1 MSVWRTCRYQLSCK
15 AGSQFKLNL
24 FEAEAAKIQIAN
36 MKEQQ
41 PIQQLVPK
49 NNSQHPPSIL
59 SNYTLNSPE
68 NKVDEWDL
76 QQILAFV
83 RRRAIVI
90 GGVAIAIS
98 STIWFTTLSRQARYE
113 GKFQLLVE
121 PVTAETQLA
130 ELTQDSQANT
140 NPQEA
145 GLDYS
150 TQIQVLQS
158 PKLIAPIIKQI
169 NTRYPE
175 ISYYSLIP
183 NLTLTRFQETKIL
196 EVRYQDSEPRK
207 VKFILDLLAKG
218 YLKYSL
224 QERQTNLSQGIQFVN
239 SQQPMLQARVNGL
252 QTQLQNFRQ
261 KYNFID
267 PNAKAEQLSGQVN
280 TIKLQQLD
288 TQKELA
294 ETLSLYEIVQSQSGE
309 PQVLSESP
317 AYQKLMDQLRQ
328 LESQIEVESIRFQ
341 EDSPTIQ
348 ALRQKREKLLPLVQQ
363 EARRVLVNKKLEV
376 ENQVL
381 VLQVRANQLAKAES
395 NLNQQIKQAPT
406 LARQYADLQREL
418 NIATQSLNRFLEK
431 RQSLEIETAQKE
443 VPWELIVAPELPEP
457 IDTNVKRSLILGA
470 IAGLLSGVGA
480 GLLLEKLNKV
490 FYSPNELK
498 EVTKLPLLGMIPFHK
513 QIQKPAFIAKTAIET
528 KQSGYNP
535 VGHNI
540 SNAQD
545 KSYFPFLE
553 AFRSLNI
560 NVRFLGSD
568 TPINSFVIS
577 SALAAEGKSTVA
589 AHLAQAA
596 AAMGQKVLL
605 VDADLRLPQIYSL
618 FDIPNEPGL
627 SNAISTNLPVLEA
640 IQRSP
645 WDNLFVLTAGHIPPD
660 PTKLLSSKK
669 LQNIMEQLRHK
680 FDLVIYDTPPL
691 LSLID
696 SNLVAS
702 HTDGT
707 ILVVQMGKTDRSVFM
722 HALDRL
728 KLSPTN
734 VLGTVCNGLKNYN
747 THKPYSYY

>member
-1 MSVWRTCRYQLSCK
+1 
-15 AGSQFKLNL
+15 
-24 FEAEAAKIQIAN
+24 

-41 PIQQLVPK
+41 PIQQLVSK
-49 NNSQHPPSIL
+49 NNSQQPPSIP
-59 SNYTLNSPE
+59 SNYALNYPE
-68 NKVDEWDL
+68 NKADEWDL

-130 ELTQDSQANT
+130 QLTPDSQANT
-140 NPQEA
+140 NSQEA

-169 NTRYPE
+169 NTRYPD

-196 EVRYQDSEPRK
+196 EVRYQDSDPRK
-207 VKFILDLLAKG
+207 VKFILDLLARG

-224 QERQTNLSQGIQFVN
+224 QERQTNLSQGIQFVD

-267 PNAKAEQLSGQVN
+267 PSAKAEQLSEQLN

-288 TQKELA
+288 TQKQLA
-294 ETLSLYEIVQSQSGE
+294 ETRSLYEIVQSQSGE
-309 PQVLSESP
+309 PQVLNESP
-317 AYQKLMDQLRQ
+317 AYQKLVDQLRQ
-328 LESQIEVESIRFQ
+328 LESQIDVELIRFQ
-341 EDSPTIQ
+341 ENSPTIQ

-363 EARRVLVNKKLEV
+363 EARRVLVNKKLEM
-376 ENQVL
+376 ENQIS

-395 NLNQQIKQAPT
+395 NLTQQIKQAPS

-418 NIATQSLNRFLEK
+418 NIATESLNRFLEK

-443 VPWELIVAPELPEP
+443 VPWELIVAPELPEA

-470 IAGLLSGVGA
+470 IAGLLGGIGA
-480 GLLLEKLNKV
+480 ALLLEKLNKV
-490 FYSPNELK
+490 FHSPDELK

-513 QIQKPAFIAKTAIET
+513 HIQKPALVAKTAIET

-535 VGHNI
+535 VVHNI

-568 TPINSFVIS
+568 NPINSFVIS
-577 SALAAEGKSTVA
+577 SALDAEGKSTVA

-605 VDADLRLPQIYSL
+605 VDADLRLPQIHSL
-618 FDIPNEPGL
+618 FDLPNEPGL
-627 SNAISTNLPVLEA
+627 SNVISTNLPVLEA

-645 WDNLFVLTAGHIPPD
+645 WDNLFVLTAGYIPPD

-691 LSLID
+691 LSLVD

-702 HTDGT
+702 HTDGI
-707 ILVVQMGKTDRSVFM
+707 ILVVLMDKTDRSVFM

-747 THKPYSYY
+747 THTPYSYY

>member
-1 MSVWRTCRYQLSCK
+1 
-15 AGSQFKLNL
+15 
-24 FEAEAAKIQIAN
+24 

-41 PIQQLVPK
+41 PIQRLVPK
-49 NNSQHPPSIL
+49 NNSQHPPSIP
-59 SNYTLNSPE
+59 SNYALNSPE
-68 NKVDEWDL
+68 NKADEWDL

-98 STIWFTTLSRQARYE
+98 STIWLITLSRQASYE

-130 ELTQDSQANT
+130 QLTPDSQANT
-140 NPQEA
+140 NSQEA

-169 NTRYPE
+169 KTRYPD

-196 EVRYQDSEPRK
+196 EVRYQDSDPQK
-207 VKFILDLLAKG
+207 VKFILDLLARG

-224 QERQTNLSQGIQFVN
+224 QERQTNLSQGIQFVD

-267 PNAKAEQLSGQVN
+267 PSAKAEQLSEQVN

-288 TQKELA
+288 TQKQLA
-294 ETLSLYEIVQSQSGE
+294 ETRSLYEIVQSQSGE
-309 PQVLSESP
+309 PQVLNESP
-317 AYQKLMDQLRQ
+317 AYQKLVAQLQQ
-328 LESQIEVESIRFQ
+328 LESQIDVELIRFQ

-363 EARRVLVNKKLEV
+363 EARRVLVNKKLEM
-376 ENQVL
+376 ENQIS

-395 NLNQQIKQAPT
+395 NLTQQIKQAPS

-418 NIATQSLNRFLEK
+418 NIATESLNRFLEK

-443 VPWELIVAPELPEP
+443 VPWELIVAPELPEA

-470 IAGLLSGVGA
+470 IAGLLGGVGSA
-480 GLLLEKLNKV
+480 LLLEKLNKV
-490 FYSPNELK
+490 FRSPDELK

-513 QIQKPAFIAKTAIET
+513 HIQKPALVAKGAIET

-535 VGHNI
+535 VVHNI
-540 SNAQD
+540 SNTQD

-577 SALAAEGKSTVA
+577 SALHAEGKSTVA

-605 VDADLRLPQIYSL
+605 VDADLRLPQINSL
-618 FDIPNEPGL
+618 FDLPNEPGL
-627 SNAISTNLPVLEA
+627 SNVISTNLPVSEA

-645 WDNLFVLTAGHIPPD
+645 WDNLFVLTAGYIPPD

-691 LSLID
+691 LSLGD

-702 HTDGT
+702 HTDGI
-707 ILVVQMGKTDRSVFM
+707 ILVVLMDKTDRSVFM

-747 THKPYSYY
+747 TYTPYSYY

>member
-1 MSVWRTCRYQLSCK
+1 
-15 AGSQFKLNL
+15 
-24 FEAEAAKIQIAN
+24 

-41 PIQQLVPK
+41 PIQQLVSK
-49 NNSQHPPSIL
+49 NNSHHPPLIP
-59 SNYTLNSPE
+59 SNYALNSPG
-68 NKVDEWDL
+68 NKADEWDL

-98 STIWFTTLSRQARYE
+98 STIWLITLSRQASYE

-130 ELTQDSQANT
+130 QLTPDSQSNT
-140 NPQEA
+140 NSQEA

-169 NTRYPE
+169 NTRYPD

-196 EVRYQDSEPRK
+196 EVRYQDSDPQK
-207 VKFILDLLAKG
+207 VKFILDLLARG

-224 QERQTNLSQGIQFVN
+224 QERQTNLSQGIQFVD

-267 PNAKAEQLSGQVN
+267 PSAKAEQLSEQLN

-288 TQKELA
+288 TQKQLA
-294 ETLSLYEIVQSQSGE
+294 ETRSLYEIVQSQSGE
-309 PQVLSESP
+309 PQVLNESP
-317 AYQKLMDQLRQ
+317 AYQKLVEQLQQ
-328 LESQIEVESIRFQ
+328 LESQIDVELIRFQ
-341 EDSPTIQ
+341 EDSPTIRT
-348 ALRQKREKLLPLVQQ
+348 LRQKREKLLPLVQQ
-363 EARRVLVNKKLEV
+363 EARRVLVNKKLEM
-376 ENQVL
+376 ENQIS

-395 NLNQQIKQAPT
+395 NLTQQIKQAPS

-418 NIATQSLNRFLEK
+418 NIATESLNRFLEK

-443 VPWELIVAPELPEP
+443 VPWELIVAPELPEL
-457 IDTNVKRSLILGA
+457 IDTNVKRGLILGA
-470 IAGLLSGVGA
+470 IAGLLGGVGA
-480 GLLLEKLNKV
+480 ALLLEKLNKV
-490 FYSPNELK
+490 FHSPDELK

-513 QIQKPAFIAKTAIET
+513 HIQKPALVAKTAIET
-528 KQSGYNP
+528 EQSGYNP
-535 VGHNI
+535 TVHNI

-568 TPINSFVIS
+568 NPINSFVIS
-577 SALAAEGKSTVA
+577 SALDAEGKSTVA

-605 VDADLRLPQIYSL
+605 VDADLRLPQIHSL
-618 FDIPNEPGL
+618 FNLPNEPGL
-627 SNAISTNLPVLEA
+627 SNVISTNLPVLEA

-645 WDNLFVLTAGHIPPD
+645 WDNLFVLTAGYIPPD

-691 LSLID
+691 LSLVD

-702 HTDGT
+702 HTDGI
-707 ILVVQMGKTDRSVFM
+707 ILVVLMDKTDRSVFM

-747 THKPYSYY
+747 TRTPYSY

>member
-1 MSVWRTCRYQLSCK
+1 
-15 AGSQFKLNL
+15 
-24 FEAEAAKIQIAN
+24 

-41 PIQQLVPK
+41 PIQQLVTK
-49 NNSQHPPSIL
+49 NNSQHPPSIPP
-59 SNYTLNSPE
+59 NYALKSLE
-68 NKVDEWDL
+68 NQGDEWNL

-98 STIWFTTLSRQARYE
+98 STIWFTTLSRQASYE

-130 ELTQDSQANT
+130 QLTPDSQANT
-140 NPQEA
+140 NSQEA

-169 NTRYPE
+169 NTRYPD
-175 ISYYSLIP
+175 INYYSLIP

-196 EVRYQDSEPRK
+196 EVRYQDSDPQK
-207 VKFILDLLAKG
+207 VKFILDLLARG

-224 QERQTNLSQGIQFVN
+224 QERQTNLSQGIQFVD

-267 PNAKAEQLSGQVN
+267 PSAKAEQLSEQLN

-288 TQKELA
+288 TQKQLA
-294 ETLSLYEIVQSQSGE
+294 ETRSFYQIVQSQSGE
-309 PQVLSESP
+309 PQVLNESP
-317 AYQKLMDQLRQ
+317 AYQKLVDQLRQ
-328 LESQIEVESIRFQ
+328 LESQIDVELIRFQ

-348 ALRQKREKLLPLVQQ
+348 ALQQKREKLLPLVQQ
-363 EARRVLVNKKLEV
+363 EARRVLVNKKLEL
-376 ENQVL
+376 ENQIS

-395 NLNQQIKQAPT
+395 NLTQQIKQAPS

-418 NIATQSLNRFLEK
+418 NIATESLNRFLEK

-457 IDTNVKRSLILGA
+457 IDTDVKRGLILGA
-470 IAGLLSGVGA
+470 IAGLLGGVGA
-480 GLLLEKLNKV
+480 ALLLEKLNKV
-490 FYSPNELK
+490 FHSPDELK

-513 QIQKPAFIAKTAIET
+513 HIQKPALVAKTAIET

-535 VGHNI
+535 VVHTI

-577 SALAAEGKSTVA
+577 SALHAEGKSTVA

-596 AAMGQKVLL
+596 AAMGQKVLI
-605 VDADLRLPQIYSL
+605 VDADLRLPQIHSL
-618 FDIPNEPGL
+618 FDLPNEPGL
-627 SNAISTNLPVLEA
+627 SNVISTNLPVLEA

-645 WDNLFVLTAGHIPPD
+645 WDNLFVLTAGYIPPD

-680 FDLVIYDTPPL
+680 FDLIIYDTPPL
-691 LSLID
+691 LSLVD

-702 HTDGT
+702 HTDGI
-707 ILVVQMGKTDRSVFM
+707 ILVVLMDKTDRSVFM

-747 THKPYSYY
+747 THTPYSY

>member
-1 MSVWRTCRYQLSCK
+1 
-15 AGSQFKLNL
+15 
-24 FEAEAAKIQIAN
+24 

-41 PIQQLVPK
+41 PIQRLVPK
-49 NNSQHPPSIL
+49 NNSQHPPSIP
-59 SNYTLNSPE
+59 SNYILNSPE
-68 NKVDEWDL
+68 NEADEWDL

-98 STIWFTTLSRQARYE
+98 ATIWFTTLSRQARYE

-130 ELTQDSQANT
+130 ELIPDSQANT
-140 NPQEA
+140 NSQEA

-158 PKLIAPIIKQI
+158 PKLITPIIKQI
-169 NTRYPE
+169 NTRYPD

-196 EVRYQDSEPRK
+196 EVRYQDSDPQK
-207 VKFILDLLAKG
+207 VKFILDLLARG

-280 TIKLQQLD
+280 AIKLQQLD
-288 TQKELA
+288 TQKQLA
-294 ETLSLYEIVQSQSGE
+294 ETRSLYEIVQSQSGE
-309 PQVLSESP
+309 PQVLNESP
-317 AYQKLMDQLRQ
+317 AYQKLVEQLQQ
-328 LESQIEVESIRFQ
+328 LESQIDVELIRFQ

-348 ALRQKREKLLPLVQQ
+348 ALRQKREKLLPFVQQ
-363 EARRVLVNKKLEV
+363 EARRVLVNKKLEL
-376 ENQVL
+376 ENQIS

-395 NLNQQIKQAPT
+395 NLTQQIKQAPT

-418 NIATQSLNRFLEK
+418 NIATESLNRFLEK

-457 IDTNVKRSLILGA
+457 IDNNSKRSLFLGA
-470 IAGLLSGVGA
+470 IAGLLGGVGS

-490 FYSPNELK
+490 FHSPDELK
-498 EVTKLPLLGMIPFHK
+498 EVTKLPLLGMIPFQKHL
-513 QIQKPAFIAKTAIET
+513 QKPDLVTKKTIE
-528 KQSGYNP
+528 KQNGYNS
-535 VGHNI
+535 VVHSI
-540 SNAQD
+540 SNTQD

-577 SALAAEGKSTVA
+577 SALHAEGKSTVA

-618 FDIPNEPGL
+618 FDLPNEPGL
-627 SNAISTNLPVLEA
+627 SNVISTNLPVLEA

-645 WDNLFVLTAGHIPPD
+645 WDNLFVLTAGYIPPD

-691 LSLID
+691 LSLGD

-702 HTDGT
+702 HTDGI
-707 ILVVQMGKTDRSVFM
+707 ILVVLMDKTDRSVFM

-747 THKPYSYY
+747 THTPYSYY

>member
-1 MSVWRTCRYQLSCK
+1 
-15 AGSQFKLNL
+15 
-24 FEAEAAKIQIAN
+24 

-41 PIQQLVPK
+41 PIQQLVSK
-49 NNSQHPPSIL
+49 NNSQHPPSIP
-59 SNYTLNSPE
+59 SNYALNSPE
-68 NKVDEWDL
+68 NKADEWDL

-98 STIWFTTLSRQARYE
+98 STIWFITLSRQASYE

-130 ELTQDSQANT
+130 QLTPDSQANT
-140 NPQEA
+140 NSQEA

-158 PKLIAPIIKQI
+158 PKLIDPIIKQI
-169 NTRYPE
+169 NTRYPD

-196 EVRYQDSEPRK
+196 EVRYQDSDPQK
-207 VKFILDLLAKG
+207 VKFILDLLARG

-224 QERQTNLSQGIQFVN
+224 QERQTNLSQGIQFVD

-267 PNAKAEQLSGQVN
+267 PSSKAEQLSEQLN

-288 TQKELA
+288 TQKQLA
-294 ETLSLYEIVQSQSGE
+294 ETRSLYEIVQSQSGE
-309 PQVLSESP
+309 PQVLNESP
-317 AYQKLMDQLRQ
+317 AYQKLVDQLRQ
-328 LESQIEVESIRFQ
+328 LESQIDVELIRFQ

-363 EARRVLVNKKLEV
+363 EARRVLLNKKLEL
-376 ENQVL
+376 ENQIS

-395 NLNQQIKQAPT
+395 NLTQQIKQAPS

-418 NIATQSLNRFLEK
+418 NIATESLNRFLEK

-457 IDTNVKRSLILGA
+457 IDTDVKRGLILGA
-470 IAGLLSGVGA
+470 IAGLLGGVGS

-490 FYSPNELK
+490 FHSPDELK

-513 QIQKPAFIAKTAIET
+513 HIQKPALVAKTAIET

-535 VGHNI
+535 VVHNI

-577 SALAAEGKSTVA
+577 SALDAEGKSTVA

-605 VDADLRLPQIYSL
+605 VDADLRLPQIHSL
-618 FDIPNEPGL
+618 FDLPNEPGL
-627 SNAISTNLPVLEA
+627 SNVISTNLPVLEA

-645 WDNLFVLTAGHIPPD
+645 WDNLFVLTAGYIPPD

-691 LSLID
+691 LSLVD

-702 HTDGT
+702 HTDGI
-707 ILVVQMGKTDRSVFM
+707 ILVVLMDKTDRSVFM

-747 THKPYSYY
+747 THTPYSY